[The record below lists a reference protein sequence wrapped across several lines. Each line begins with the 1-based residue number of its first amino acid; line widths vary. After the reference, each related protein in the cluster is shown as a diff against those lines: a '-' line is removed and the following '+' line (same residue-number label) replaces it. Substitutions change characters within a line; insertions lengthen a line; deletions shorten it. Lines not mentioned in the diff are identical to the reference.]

1 MLSFV
6 KGLVNRRSQFLSYRR
21 TIVQSF
27 NKWKLNSLGFS
38 HWGLDTILSWLKHFF
53 AFFLL
58 LNFQQKVFISSVLFG
73 LHISF
78 RDCPVQIYVYSMHRR
93 RSTFFYY
100 NLHSSIWAAMIEG
113 RIYFCCRNITNYNCL
128 YQRRRK
134 FKNLGEANSNR
145 LSLSCLCSLFYSVK
159 IWEGHGI
166 SPWPFSSVTPAVVFL
181 GI

>member
-1 MLSFV
+1 ML
-6 KGLVNRRSQFLSYRR
+6 KY
-21 TIVQSF
+21 T
-27 NKWKLNSLGFS
+27 SL
-38 HWGLDTILSWLKHFF
+38 H
-53 AFFLL
+53 FFLL

-93 RSTFFYY
+93 HSTFFYY

-128 YQRRRK
+128 YQRWRK

-159 IWEGHGI
+159 IREGHGTLALCFRHPCSSFPRNLI
-166 SPWPFSSVTPAVVFL
+166 VSVTL
-181 GI
+181 TKR